1 MQLPRL
7 WAGRSAL
14 AWCLWPVSIVYGVLF
29 WLRKQLYALGIF
41 KSERVAASV
50 IVVGNVVA
58 GGAGKT
64 PLTLALVQH
73 LKAQNVHVGIVSR
86 GYGRASMQLQ
96 SVTPNSTPA
105 DVGDEPLFIFQQ
117 CQVPGVVGSNRVAAA
132 QHLLSLHPEVS
143 VILCDDG
150 LQHTALQRD
159 MEICVMD
166 ERGIGNGWL
175 LPAGPLRE
183 PWPRAVDLLLHT
195 GPRSMAQGYAAR
207 RSLSH
212 FALKSDGSSVPL
224 AQLEGQE
231 VQAVAAIARSQAFFA
246 MLAQAGLTLKTCT
259 ERPDHDALEN
269 WQPPHPG
276 LPLLCT
282 EKDAVKLWAHYP
294 EALAVPLIFEPEE
307 AFWKA
312 FDALFQTRHRYH

>member
-41 KSERVAASV
+41 KSVRVAASV

-117 CQVPGVVGSNRVAAA
+117 CQVPVVVGSYRTATRHGNMRHGRARHWQRLVAA
-132 QHLLSLHPEVS
+132 SRP
-143 VILCDDG
+143 
-150 LQHTALQRD
+150 
-159 MEICVMD
+159 
-166 ERGIGNGWL
+166 
-175 LPAGPLRE
+175 
-183 PWPRAVDLLLHT
+183 
-195 GPRSMAQGYAAR
+195 AAR
-207 RSLSH
+207 
-212 FALKSDGSSVPL
+212 
-224 AQLEGQE
+224 
-231 VQAVAAIARSQAFFA
+231 AVAACGGLAAAHRTSQHGTRLCSAP
-246 MLAQAGLTLKTCT
+246 Q
-259 ERPDHDALEN
+259 LES
-269 WQPPHPG
+269 
-276 LPLLCT
+276 LRF
-282 EKDAVKLWAHYP
+282 EK
-294 EALAVPLIFEPEE
+294 
-307 AFWKA
+307 
-312 FDALFQTRHRYH
+312 